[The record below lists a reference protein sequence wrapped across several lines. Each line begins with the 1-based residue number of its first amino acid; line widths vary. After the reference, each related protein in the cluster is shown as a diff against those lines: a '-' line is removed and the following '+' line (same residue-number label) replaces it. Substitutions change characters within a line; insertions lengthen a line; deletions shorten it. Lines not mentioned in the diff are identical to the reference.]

1 MPGAEQLLDVA
12 VDVADACRDLSQ
24 SDSQLHPRLLRTRH
38 RKTKHDR
45 NDQGTVAKR
54 RLRSVLHRTDRHGRS
69 CSVPTPTNGG
79 AKVRRLTKVGLLTG
93 MLLLVSAPAYAQEEG
108 LTLESLELNALIIYL
123 MLATVLVFIMHAGFA
138 MLEAGM
144 TRQKNAANIVG
155 KNLMTITLGIITY
168 YAVGWG
174 VMYGS
179 QVGNFIGTDMFF
191 LVGGSYE
198 PDAILEIDF
207 AFQAMF
213 AATAATI
220 VSGAVAERMKFGA
233 YLAVAVVMT
242 ALIYPVVGAWTWGGG
257 WIDQLG
263 FVDFA
268 GSTIVHLT
276 GGVAALVGAV
286 VLGARIGKFDAKTGK
301 ARAIPGHSM
310 PLAGLGVLF
319 LFFGWFGFN
328 GGSVLELD
336 GEMIAFVLVTTA
348 LAASGGAVSAALL
361 TRLKNGKYDVAMIG
375 NGILAG
381 LVGITAGA
389 DVVDFFPALLVG
401 LVAGLL
407 VTGSVMFFDSIR
419 DRRPGGC
426 DLGARH
432 LRHPR
437 HALGGA
443 VPRRRRPVQR
453 WRCLAARHPGDLHRR
468 RGRLGRCHLRDP
480 VRCAQGHGPAA
491 CRPRVGARGPRPP
504 RARCARLPGAGL
516 RRRYAHQRHGGTAGQ
531 PPGGRRTGGVGTFS
545 ERGTRPACGPA
556 SFLLARLRCRWAP
569 DRVTTTNVESRW
581 TSSRSTWPGSC
592 CARPDLRK
600 PGLTCEDVAYT
611 IVVALR
617 RYVPISG
624 LLRTRCGLV
633 ADWPGQLWPSTVI
646 LRAGPHG
653 S

>member
-1 MPGAEQLLDVA
+1 
-12 VDVADACRDLSQ
+12 
-24 SDSQLHPRLLRTRH
+24 
-38 RKTKHDR
+38 
-45 NDQGTVAKR
+45 
-54 RLRSVLHRTDRHGRS
+54 
-69 CSVPTPTNGG
+69 
-79 AKVRRLTKVGLLTG
+79 VRRLSKVGLLTG
-93 MLLLVSAPAYAQEEG
+93 ALMLVSAPAYAQEEG
-108 LTLESLELNALIIYL
+108 LTLEALELNALVLFL
-123 MLATVLVFIMHAGFA
+123 MVATVLVFIMHAGFT

-174 VMYGS
+174 IMYGS

-233 YLAVAVVMT
+233 YLVVAVVMT

-276 GGVAALVGAV
+276 GGVAALVGAA

-301 ARAIPGHSM
+301 PRAIPGHSM

-328 GGSVLELD
+328 GGSVLALD
-336 GEMIAFVLVTTA
+336 GQEIASVLVTTA
-348 LAASGGAVSAALL
+348 LAASGGALTAALM

-389 DVVDFFPALLVG
+389 DVVSNFAALLVG
-401 LVAGLL
+401 LIAGLV
-407 VTGSVMFFDSIR
+407 VTVSVSFFDSIR
-419 DRRPGGC
+419 IDDPVGAISVHGTC
-426 DLGARH
+426 GILGTLWVGLMH
-432 LRHPR
+432 VDDGLFTG
-437 HALGGA
+437 GGA
-443 VPRRRRPVQR
+443 ALLGIQAISIVGVVVWVAVTSAILFSVLKAMGQLRAPRE
-453 WRCLAARHPGDLHRR
+453 WELEGLDLHE
-468 RGRLGRCHLRDP
+468 
-480 VRCAQGHGPAA
+480 HGVPGY
-491 CRPRVGARGPRPP
+491 PELVF
-504 RARCARLPGAGL
+504 GAGTPTSDS
-516 RRRYAHQRHGGTAGQ
+516 GV
-531 PPGGRRTGGVGTFS
+531 RTGRTT
-545 ERGTRPACGPA
+545 EPA
-556 SFLLARLRCRWAP
+556 
-569 DRVTTTNVESRW
+569 
-581 TSSRSTWPGSC
+581 
-592 CARPDLRK
+592 
-600 PGLTCEDVAYT
+600 
-611 IVVALR
+611 
-617 RYVPISG
+617 
-624 LLRTRCGLV
+624 
-633 ADWPGQLWPSTVI
+633 
-646 LRAGPHG
+646 
-653 S
+653 